1 MWKEVI
7 DGLLGLLENIRNDR
21 IQTQSQKDQA
31 LTSIIAA
38 TNETKI
44 YISRIQRNG
53 KRDRKTEEQ
62 LSRLWASAAIPLRT
76 INKDLAERC
85 LIKSDYWLNPENYC
99 ATDISKFRI
108 GIEQVYKE
116 AKNML

>member
-1 MWKEVI
+1 MWNKVI
-7 DGLLGLLENIRNDR
+7 DGLLGLLTNIRDDR
-21 IQTQSQKDQA
+21 LQSQAEKDQA
-31 LTSIIAA
+31 LTSILAA

-44 YISRIQRNG
+44 YIKRIQRNG

-62 LSRLWASAAIPLRT
+62 LSRLWASAAVPLRR

-85 LIKSDYWLNPENYC
+85 LIKSDYWLNPENYT
-99 ATDISKFRI
+99 ATDIAKFRI

-116 AKNML
+116 AKKML